1 MVGHGYLALTHGN
14 GHGFG
19 RKLGNSPMAIHK
31 LKPIAVTKLGPG
43 LHSDGNGLYLAVG
56 RSGARSWVVRYM
68 LAGRTREMGIGSAG
82 AVSLAEARRKAQDAR
97 KLLADKVDPIA
108 IRDAQRD
115 AIRLETAKAVTFD
128 TCATAYVEAHRP
140 GWKNAKHAQQWTNTL
155 HTYASPVI
163 GKQPVQAIETE
174 HVLKILQPIWT
185 AKPETAHRVR
195 GRIEKILD
203 WAKVMKYRAGE
214 NPARWRGHLDHLLAA
229 RDKVKQVTHHAALPY
244 RELPEFMAQLREQ
257 SSLSAKALEFTI
269 LTAARTNEVIAAQ
282 WGEIDFAARMW
293 TAPGNRMKSGRE
305 HRVPLS
311 DGAIAVLKSLPRNSD
326 FFFPGGTS
334 RAPHM
339 SNMAMLVLLGR
350 IGHGD
355 LTTHGFRSTFKDW
368 ARECTN
374 YPGELSEAALAH
386 VIGDKT
392 EAAYARGDLFDK
404 RRKLM
409 NDWATYCDGRP
420 ARKR

>member
-1 MVGHGYLALTHGN
+1 M
-14 GHGFG
+14 
-19 RKLGNSPMAIHK
+19 PIHK
-31 LKPIAVTKLGPG
+31 LKPISVTKLGPG
-43 LHSDGNGLYLAVG
+43 LHSDGDGLYLAVG
-56 RSGARSWVVRYM
+56 RNGSRSWVIRYM
-68 LAGRTREMGIGSAG
+68 LAGRTREMGLGSVS
-82 AVSLAEARRKAQDAR
+82 AVGLADARRKAQDAR
-97 KLLADKVDPIA
+97 KLLAEKVDPIA
-108 IRDAQRD
+108 VRDAQRE

-128 TCATAYVEAHRP
+128 TCASAYIDAHRP
-140 GWKNAKHAQQWTNTL
+140 GWKNRKHAQQWTNTL

-163 GKQPVQAIETE
+163 GKLPVQAVETE

-185 AKPETAHRVR
+185 TKPETAHRVR

-229 RDKVKQVTHHAALPY
+229 PDKVKRVTHHAALPY
-244 RELPEFMAQLREQ
+244 AELPAFMAQLRGR
-257 SSLSAKALEFTI
+257 SGMSAGALEFTI

-282 WGEIDFAARMW
+282 GGEIDFAARMW
-293 TAPGNRMKSGRE
+293 TVPGNRMKSGRD

-311 DGAIAVLKSLPRNSD
+311 AAAITVLKSLSRDSD
-326 FFFPGGTS
+326 FLFPGGTH

-350 IGHGD
+350 MERGD

-374 YPGELSEAALAH
+374 YPGEVSEAALAH

-392 EAAYARGDLFDK
+392 EAAYARGDLFEK
-404 RRKLM
+404 RRQLM
-409 NDWATYCDGRP
+409 DDWAQFCAGKP
-420 ARKR
+420 VRKRR

>member
-1 MVGHGYLALTHGN
+1 
-14 GHGFG
+14 
-19 RKLGNSPMAIHK
+19 MAIHK

-56 RSGARSWVVRYM
+56 RNGSRSWVVRYM
-68 LAGRTREMGIGSAG
+68 LAGRTREMGVGSAS

-97 KLLADKVDPIA
+97 KLLADKIDPIA
-108 IRDAQRD
+108 TRDAQRE
-115 AIRLETAKAVTFD
+115 ALRLETAKAVTFD
-128 TCATAYVEAHRP
+128 TCAAAYVEAHRP
-140 GWKNAKHAQQWTNTL
+140 GWKNAKHAQQWANTL
-155 HTYASPVI
+155 HAYASPVI
-163 GKQPVQAIETE
+163 GKLAVQAVETE
-174 HVLKILQPIWT
+174 HVLKILRPIWT

-195 GRIEKILD
+195 GRIESILD

-257 SSLSAKALEFTI
+257 SSLSARALEFTI

-282 WGEIDFAARMW
+282 WSEVNFDTRTW
-293 TAPGNRMKSGRE
+293 TVPGNRMKSGRE
-305 HRVPLS
+305 HRVPLN
-311 DGAIAVLKSLPRNSD
+311 DGAIAVLRSLSLDSD
-326 FFFPGGTS
+326 FPFPSGTRRS
-334 RAPHM
+334 PHM

-350 IGHGD
+350 MGRGD

-374 YPGELSEAALAH
+374 YPNEVSEAALAH
-386 VIGDKT
+386 VIGDET

-409 NDWATYCDGRP
+409 NDWAAYCAGKP
-420 ARKR
+420 IRKR